1 MMWNPKL
8 GENVTSILPAWRFTI
23 VNYESLWSGM
33 EKTLS
38 DVVHVEKRWY
48 VLLPSIMLDTLKDIK
63 VYKKLRI

>member
-1 MMWNPKL
+1 
-8 GENVTSILPAWRFTI
+8 
-23 VNYESLWSGM
+23 M

-48 VLLPSIMLDTLKDIK
+48 VLLPSIMLDTLKDVK